1 MDEDVIKDLYA
12 RAQGLGY
19 GKSIEEFTALLHT
32 DDEVLQDNF
41 SYVQSKDTPRGL
53 RTSAFS

>member
-41 SYVQSKDTPRGL
+41 SYVQEQRYL
-53 RTSAFS
+53 QSAGALQIS

>member
-41 SYVQSKDTPRGL
+41 SYVQER
-53 RTSAFS
+53 